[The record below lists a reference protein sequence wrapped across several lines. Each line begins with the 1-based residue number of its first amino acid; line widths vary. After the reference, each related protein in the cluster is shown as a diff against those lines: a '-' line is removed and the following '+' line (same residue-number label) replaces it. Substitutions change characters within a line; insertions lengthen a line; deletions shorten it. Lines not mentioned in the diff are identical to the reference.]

1 MKYFNIMESACDN
14 EGVVFNEEKYNKF
27 MKYKNLIKEWN
38 EKINLTAITE
48 DGEIVKKHFID
59 SIKIFRFPFLK
70 NAKNIIDIGTGAGFP
85 GIPIKIIN
93 EEICVVLLDSLNK
106 RINFLNEV
114 IDRLDLKNIKT
125 IHGRAED
132 YAKNIEYREKFD
144 IATSRAVANMTVLS
158 EFCIPYV
165 KVGGYFVALKGP
177 SIEEEIL
184 ESKNAIGTLGG
195 RLEDIIK
202 VDIEESDLKH
212 NLVIVKKIK
221 QTPKQFPRKS
231 GIVTKKPLK

>member
-70 NAKNIIDIGTGAGFP
+70 DAKNIIDIGTGAGFP

-114 IDRLDLKNIKT
+114 IDRLDLKNIKA